1 MANIEDRPG
10 ELVLYTCHIDEG
22 GAPVHP
28 CARAHAALRDAGHQY
43 RTEVADRNHPFGFF
57 TTGKRPEIKRIS
69 GQEKLPVLQLPDG
82 STVNG
87 SRDIIR
93 WAKENAPQENAP
105 QRTEAQQA

>member
-1 MANIEDRPG
+1 MVNIEDRPG

-28 CARAHAALRDAGHQY
+28 CARAHSALREAGHQY

>member
-28 CARAHAALRDAGHQY
+28 CARAHSALREAGHQY